1 MRVAIPSQF
10 FRSAEYLYA
19 ILALFLLTQG
29 PVYRMWS
36 QSSGLAGFLSEPSVS
51 HAHFATFLCIQAPG
65 VLLWFRRCNGEW
77 LNRQSNTA
85 LVAFLVWLVLTVCWS
100 TFARQSLPEVLAIVT
115 TTGFG
120 LYLAD
125 RFTSIHFWL
134 VITGAMAIGV
144 GITWVSV
151 MRVWDGAVNFQ
162 EGYWI
167 GIYFNRNSLAPV
179 AGLAIVSC
187 LGVLLSIQRRRER
200 MDQRL
205 AVLLSLLT
213 VTVAVYSAIELWK
226 SKSQTSPLA
235 LAIAVST
242 SGLWLFIQ
250 ATCRRVRA
258 FRRFSPF
265 SAPLALV
272 VVSIAVFSILRIV
285 GGFGSLSSE
294 TTSLNMRRA
303 LWSLSWSGFLEKPWQ
318 GWGWMAAWKTP
329 DFFRQ
334 GNWWAVFDTSWSHN
348 GYHDLLLGGGVLA
361 ALLFVTFILL
371 GVSAFGRCAPKE
383 ALPRMLAVSFV
394 LAAATQESFFIGSH
408 FLWAVLVAA
417 LASPVVDEALVDQ
430 KHSCEVTPRSS

>member
-1 MRVAIPSQF
+1 
-10 FRSAEYLYA
+10 
-19 ILALFLLTQG
+19 
-29 PVYRMWS
+29 
-36 QSSGLAGFLSEPSVS
+36 
-51 HAHFATFLCIQAPG
+51 
-65 VLLWFRRCNGEW
+65 
-77 LNRQSNTA
+77 
-85 LVAFLVWLVLTVCWS
+85 
-100 TFARQSLPEVLAIVT
+100 
-115 TTGFG
+115 
-120 LYLAD
+120 
-125 RFTSIHFWL
+125 
-134 VITGAMAIGV
+134 MAIGV

-187 LGVLLSIQRRRER
+187 LGVLLSIQMRRER

-213 VTVAVYSAIELWK
+213 VTVAVYAAIELWK

-258 FRRFSPF
+258 FRRFSLL

-303 LWSLSWSGFLEKPWQ
+303 LWSLSWSGFLEKPWH

-334 GNWWAVFDTSWSHN
+334 GNWWAVFDTGWSHN

-371 GVSAFGRCAPKE
+371 GVSAFGRRAPKE

-417 LASPVVDEALVDQ
+417 LASPAVDEALVDQ